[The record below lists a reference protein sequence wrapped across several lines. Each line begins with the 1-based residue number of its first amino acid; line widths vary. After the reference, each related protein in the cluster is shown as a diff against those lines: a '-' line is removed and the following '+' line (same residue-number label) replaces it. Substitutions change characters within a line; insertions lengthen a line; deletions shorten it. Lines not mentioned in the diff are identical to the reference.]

1 MQEIRF
7 LVQGSAAEPYETTF
21 IRDGDKLSAFCTC
34 PAGIH
39 GQYCKHRFGILGG
52 DGKAVVS
59 ENAGDVEKVVG
70 WLIGTELEEAMKD
83 YESAEADFKDAKNRL
98 AIIKKIVARTMM
110 S

>member
-21 IRDGDKLSAFCTC
+21 IKDGDKLSAFCTC

-52 DGKAVVS
+52 VDEAVVS
-59 ENAGDVEKVVG
+59 ENAGEVKKVVG
-70 WLIGTELEEAMKD
+70 WLVGTELEEVMKD
-83 YESAEADFKDAKNRL
+83 YESAERDFKNAKNRL
-98 AIIKKIVARTMM
+98 AKIKKVVARTMM